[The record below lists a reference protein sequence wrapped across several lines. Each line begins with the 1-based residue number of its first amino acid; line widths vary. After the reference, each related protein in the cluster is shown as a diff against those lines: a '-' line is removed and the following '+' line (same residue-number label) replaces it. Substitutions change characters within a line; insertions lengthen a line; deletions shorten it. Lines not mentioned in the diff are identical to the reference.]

1 MVGTLHLDTCGK
13 GERGDGEG
21 DNGGFNLEGKRPTAT
36 LRIREEGNDL

>member
-13 GERGDGEG
+13 GKEETAITGDSISRGK
-21 DNGGFNLEGKRPTAT
+21 NPTAT